1 MTGYMQQVFT
11 AYGQSIAS
19 VITSQMTS
27 MQEKI
32 AAQLT
37 SQVKKM
43 ILTAMTKVA
52 GNMES
57 MFQIDTDAFMN
68 AFNVNMDATQLMELL
83 NSFGGSQNATQSSN
97 LQGLGY
103 VDFSTPS
110 SIQIYPKDFEGKAQ
124 VIALLDSYNEQ
135 MEQEGKE
142 ESKITYTDTVGTLM
156 SSVTQI
162 VDIISYVLIAVV
174 AVSLVVSS
182 IMIGVITYIS
192 VLERKKE
199 IGILRAIG
207 ASKRNVSQ
215 VFNAE
220 TCIIGLCAGLL
231 GVGITWLLLIPVNMV
246 IHHLAGI
253 DNINAILSGKDA
265 LLLVVISVVLT
276 VLGGLIPSSK
286 ASRNDPVTALRTE

>member
-1 MTGYMQQVFT
+1 
-11 AYGQSIAS
+11 
-19 VITSQMTS
+19 
-27 MQEKI
+27 
-32 AAQLT
+32 
-37 SQVKKM
+37 
-43 ILTAMTKVA
+43 
-52 GNMES
+52 MES

-83 NSFGGSQNATQSSN
+83 NSFGSSQNATQSSN

-182 IMIGVITYIS
+182 IMIGVIT
-192 VLERKKE
+192 
-199 IGILRAIG
+199 
-207 ASKRNVSQ
+207 
-215 VFNAE
+215 
-220 TCIIGLCAGLL
+220 
-231 GVGITWLLLIPVNMV
+231 WLLLIPVNMV
-246 IHHLAGI
+246 IHYLAGI

-265 LLLVVISVVLT
+265 LILIVISVVLT